1 MPEVDAVL
9 TTGEVQ
15 RLLDERGVA
24 LPALPEAPL
33 DDLVSGAP
41 EHSRV
46 YGYPGGAGGA
56 PQDQDCTS
64 CFMTSEALCRKCEP

>member
-9 TTGEVQ
+9 TTSEVQ

-33 DDLVSGAP
+33 DDLASGAP
-41 EHSRV
+41 GHSRV
-46 YGYPGGAGGA
+46 YGLPWRRWCG
-56 PQDQDCTS
+56 P
-64 CFMTSEALCRKCEP
+64 MRP